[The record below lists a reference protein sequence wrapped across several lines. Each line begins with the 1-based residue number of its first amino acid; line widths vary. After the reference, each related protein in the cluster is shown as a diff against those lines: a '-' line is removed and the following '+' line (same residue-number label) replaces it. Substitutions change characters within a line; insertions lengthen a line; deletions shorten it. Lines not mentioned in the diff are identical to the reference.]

1 MICKPGKDSGC
12 SWLSSKVLNA
22 LIQDTLLCKE
32 SVKITT
38 KTKHGFFAGRTI
50 MPSVAVGSDHA
61 GYFLKQELMR
71 LLQESGYA
79 LLDLGAQDTSP
90 QDYPDVRRLNKVR
103 QLEEEDVKNV

>member
-90 QDYPDVRRLNKVR
+90 LDYPDVRRLNKVR